1 MVSDAKMILYLF
13 VFLFAFIILASIL
26 YYISQHRR
34 KKQEK
39 ATVWDNQGYTTTKQ
53 LSTLY
58 IDDNKKCFYVVGC
71 SRVYNY
77 ADINDV
83 TTQKIHKSASTV
95 IYLAINIYVNDT
107 NCPLIPI
114 VLINSEMKTNS
125 FTYRMESSLAE
136 QIIAQ
141 LKYMKNTK
149 YLSETAA
156 VTNNHNTQFQ
166 EQQYQKSD
174 YSSYRN
180 TYSSNTRFDLSYN
193 KVEAAPID
201 YVVFDT
207 ETTGF
212 DATKDALLEIGAIKY
227 INNTESERFQT
238 YIKTSKEIPAHI
250 TRINHIT
257 NDMVKDAPTAR
268 VALKNFLSF
277 IGNLPLIA
285 YNSDFDMRFIQYN
298 CQNMLNTRVENDVI
312 DALALARVYLYQLPN
327 KKLETIKSYF
337 NLNVGS
343 HYALDDC
350 FVTNHLYQYCR
361 PKEVLKHQ
369 YGIPFN
375 FGTRELTDTEESYV
389 TEIINLCD
397 KTGLKH
403 NKLSLS
409 ANSKILSVN
418 YDSQSFIG
426 IKMYGKLQYIIL
438 YTPFSEFKN
447 IYNTEIKCTESSKTE
462 GDYTRVFIT
471 APEQL
476 SEFEDYFT
484 ARKKKKWSTT

>member
-1 MVSDAKMILYLF
+1 MGKFIIILF
-13 VFLFAFIILASIL
+13 IVLFAIIIFSSIAL
-26 YYISQHRR
+26 FSESQ
-34 KKQEK
+34 KKQKEMK
-39 ATVWDNQGYTTTKQ
+39 ANIWDNQGYTTTKQ

-58 IDDNKKCFYVVGC
+58 IDENKKCFYVVGC

-83 TTQKIHKSASTV
+83 TTQEIHKSASTV
-95 IYLAINIYVNDT
+95 IYLAVNIYVNDT
-107 NCPLIPI
+107 NCPVITM
-114 VLINSEMKTNS
+114 VLLNSETKTNS
-125 FTYRMESSLAE
+125 FTYNSISSLAK

-141 LKYMKNTK
+141 LKYIKNTK
-149 YLSETAA
+149 YISDRAA
-156 VTNNHNTQFQ
+156 VTDNHYHSAQFHD
-166 EQQYQKSD
+166 QQYRKTD

-180 TYSSNTRFDLSYN
+180 TYSDNTRFDLSYN
-193 KVEAAPID
+193 KVEAAPSD

-212 DATKDALLEIGAIKY
+212 DATKDTLLEIGAIKY

-238 YIKTSKEIPAHI
+238 YIRTSKEIPASI

-257 NDMVKDAPTAR
+257 NDMVKNAPTAR
-268 VALKNFLSF
+268 VALRNFLSF
-277 IGNLPLIA
+277 IGDLPLIA

-298 CQNMLNTRVENDVI
+298 CQNKLNTKVENDVI
-312 DALALARVYLYQLPN
+312 DALALSRVYLYQLPN

-361 PKEVLKHQ
+361 PKEVLKYQ

-375 FGTRELTDTEESYV
+375 FGTRQLTDTEESYV

-409 ANSKILSVN
+409 ANSKILSVC

-426 IKMYGKLQYIIL
+426 IKMYGNLQYILL
-438 YTPFSEFKN
+438 YIPLPEFEQK
-447 IYNTEIKCTESSKTE
+447 YNTEIKCTESSKTE
-462 GDYTRVFIT
+462 GNYTRVFIT
-471 APEQL
+471 SPEQL

-484 ARKKKKWSTT
+484 SRKKKNWSTT